1 VPTRDPKQRRDIGL
15 VVSGRTKLPDKY
27 LVVRNLEDTSM
38 QPDLIRQ
45 TINMLEAVGMEFVA
59 NRDFKLVTKA
69 DKAGTT
75 YALGVDEMDYGDNVK
90 NVYSV
95 YKFVRKG
102 GFEYN
107 DRFYPQEFYTE
118 VEPLKLSSYVKPQ
131 EALDAFDSWIQTH

>member
-1 VPTRDPKQRRDIGL
+1 
-15 VVSGRTKLPDKY
+15 
-27 LVVRNLEDTSM
+27 M

-95 YKFVRKG
+95 YKFVRDG
-102 GFEYN
+102 GFEHN